1 MELIEILTR
10 LLMGLFMSF
19 IIGTAASPPPVRP
32 PEPPVPDSSSG
43 GAQPF
48 RSDVTVLDVQVV
60 VMESFPMQVVLEV
73 RGEFPS
79 GCDFPAQVQQRR
91 EGNAV
96 VVEVYQ
102 EIPPDV
108 LCPMILRPYNDTI
121 RLEGDFEPGD
131 YIFQVNDFVV
141 EQTL

>member
-32 PEPPVPDSSSG
+32 PEPPVPNSSG
-43 GAQPF
+43 GPQPF
-48 RSDVTVLDVQVV
+48 RSYVTVLDVQVV
-60 VMESFPMQVVLEV
+60 VMESFPMQVALEV

-79 GCDFPAQVQQRR
+79 GCDFPAQMQQRR
-91 EGNAV
+91 EGNTV

-121 RLEGDFEPGD
+121 RLEGGFEPGD